1 MEMEESTKI
10 ILYYRVSTSA
20 QDYSH
25 QQSALR
31 KYAKTHHYEI
41 VKEFGEKISGGK
53 KIEERAAIRE
63 LLDFVKTNKVDKV
76 VVYEASRLSRRQI
89 DFLSIIEQLTELGVS
104 LYILQNGLETLL
116 PDKTPS
122 PVSNLVLGLM
132 SQFNSLEKTLIR
144 ARMSI
149 GYEHHRASGGR
160 VGRKEGYR
168 KSEDEYRLTYDRE
181 IALLS
186 KGNTLK
192 DVRAITGTSINTLRK
207 LKANYC

>member
-1 MEMEESTKI
+1 MLTDICKRNGWEIVRTFENKVSGAKKNEERQEIVDLIDYVKNNEVDMVVATEVSRLGRDTLEALKI
-10 ILYYRVSTSA
+10 IEILNEYKVNLYFANY
-20 QDYSH
+20 
-25 QQSALR
+25 
-31 KYAKTHHYEI
+31 
-41 VKEFGEKISGGK
+41 
-53 KIEERAAIRE
+53 
-63 LLDFVKTNKVDKV
+63 
-76 VVYEASRLSRRQI
+76 
-89 DFLSIIEQLTELGVS
+89 
-104 LYILQNGLETLL
+104 GLETLL

-122 PVSNLVLGLM
+122 PIANLVLGIM

>member
-1 MEMEESTKI
+1 MEERTKI

-25 QQSALR
+25 QQAALR

-122 PVSNLVLGLM
+122 PVSNLVLGIL
-132 SQFNSLEKTLIR
+132 SQFNSLEKNLIR

>member
-1 MEMEESTKI
+1 MEESTKI

-25 QQSALR
+25 QQAALR

-76 VVYEASRLSRRQI
+76 VVYEAYRLSRRQI
-89 DFLSIIEQLTELGVS
+89 DFLSIIEQLTDLGVS

-122 PVSNLVLGLM
+122 PIANLVLGIM

-149 GYEHHRASGGR
+149 GYEHHRASGGS
-160 VGRKEGYR
+160 VGRKVGYR